1 MDVVSALLAFAL
13 AAGLL
18 TITPG
23 LDTALVLRTAAVE
36 GPRRAMQA
44 AIGIVLGCFTWAA
57 AASVGLGALLAASA
71 FAYGVLRV
79 AGALY
84 IVWLGGRMIA
94 AALRRPPAD
103 AAVAADAVTP
113 GRSWAMR
120 GYLTNLLN
128 PKVGVFYV
136 TFLPLFV
143 PPHVS
148 VTGFSMLLAAIHVAE
163 SLLWF
168 WMLTT
173 LVTPLAGWIRRGA
186 VTRALDG
193 VTGGVLLAFGVGLFL
208 ERR

>member
-71 FAYGVLRV
+71 FAYDVLRV
-79 AGALY
+79 VGALY
-84 IVWLGGRMIA
+84 IVWLGVRMIA
-94 AALRRPPAD
+94 AALRPAP
-103 AAVAADAVTP
+103 ASVEAPETATP
-113 GRSWAMR
+113 RRSWAVR
-120 GYLTNLLN
+120 GYLTNLFN

-143 PPHVS
+143 PPHVN
-148 VTGFSMLLAAIHVAE
+148 VTGFSMLLAGIHVAE
-163 SLLWF
+163 SVLWF

>member
-1 MDVVSALLAFAL
+1 VDVVSALLAFAL

-44 AIGIVLGCFTWAA
+44 AVGIVLGCFTWAA

-71 FAYGVLRV
+71 FAYDVLRV
-79 AGALY
+79 VGALY

-94 AALRRPPAD
+94 AALRPAP
-103 AAVAADAVTP
+103 VRVETPETPTP
-113 GRSWAMR
+113 GRSWAVR

-148 VTGFSMLLAAIHVAE
+148 VTGFSMLLAGIHVAE

-173 LVTPLAGWIRRGA
+173 LMKPLAGWIRRGA

-208 ERR
+208 EQR